1 MNNNKK
7 AKMNLKFLG
16 ETMSRKELQKLMNRM
31 YTDERMTTVTQVA
44 TDGVTEI
51 LLEQVIAHKERQEPL
66 GPMSCLTS
74 EAEEEQT
81 AYKNNQS
88 LYDKWKELLNEGEEG
103 CGVKTILI

>member
-1 MNNNKK
+1 
-7 AKMNLKFLG
+7 
-16 ETMSRKELQKLMNRM
+16 
-31 YTDERMTTVTQVA
+31 
-44 TDGVTEI
+44 
-51 LLEQVIAHKERQEPL
+51 VIAHKERQELL
-66 GPMSCLTS
+66 GQMSCLTS